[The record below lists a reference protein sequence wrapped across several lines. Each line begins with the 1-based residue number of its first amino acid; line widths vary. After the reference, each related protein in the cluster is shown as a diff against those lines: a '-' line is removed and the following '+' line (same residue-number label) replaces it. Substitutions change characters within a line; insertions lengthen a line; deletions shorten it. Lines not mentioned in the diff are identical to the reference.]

1 MSGIPDI
8 VDGLFKALP
17 SVKKVLNLADRG
29 LDLYNPILASHA
41 APSAQESD
49 LKLNH
54 TLVCLF
60 FNSFLKNRKRG
71 DKMIAQ

>member
-1 MSGIPDI
+1 MSGIPDL

-49 LKLNH
+49 LN
-54 TLVCLF
+54 
-60 FNSFLKNRKRG
+60 
-71 DKMIAQ
+71 